1 MNNIPTNLEEALVEL
16 ENITNE
22 KEKEMLLSD
31 QGAALHMGLGRYI
44 RNTWGLWDEESQL
57 NKWFVSNGIHHA
69 DDMSAVIFRAYRRKK
84 LGYPH
89 IIEAEAKH
97 YQLYWQVMK
106 DLNEKGKTDV
116 KFVTE
121 VNEYGER
128 TVRIVSAS

>member
-1 MNNIPTNLEEALVEL
+1 MNNLPNNLEEALIEL

-31 QGAALHMGLGRYI
+31 QGAALHFGLGRFI
-44 RNTWGLWDEESQL
+44 RNTWGLWDENSPL

-84 LGYPH
+84 LGHPH
-89 IIEAEAKH
+89 SIEAEAKH
-97 YQLYWQVMK
+97 YQLNWPEMEE
-106 DLNEKGKTDV
+106 LNKTGKTNV